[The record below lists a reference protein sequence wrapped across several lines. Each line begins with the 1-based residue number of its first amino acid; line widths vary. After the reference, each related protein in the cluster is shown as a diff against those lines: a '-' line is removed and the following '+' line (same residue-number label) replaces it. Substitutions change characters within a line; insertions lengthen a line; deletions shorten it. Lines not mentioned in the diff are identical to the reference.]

1 MKRIG
6 NLYNK
11 VISVEN
17 LREADEKARKGK
29 TNTYGVKVHDK
40 IVKQIFLLFMKHC

>member
-40 IVKQIFLLFMKHC
+40 NREANILALHEA